1 MSHAGVGKAEVGL
14 GASGWWGW
22 AGLETAPSYPLGAE
36 VYGPG
41 TLPAAPSFP
50 PGLGARW
57 LVAGLCVLGLPNV
70 SSPIKTLFPQVT
82 F

>member
-1 MSHAGVGKAEVGL
+1 M
-14 GASGWWGW
+14 
-22 AGLETAPSYPLGAE
+22 
-36 VYGPG
+36 YGPG

-70 SSPIKTLFPQVT
+70 SSPVKTLFPNQVT